1 MSRLTNYIKDTRA
14 EMKHVSWPTQKQ
26 AIIFTVLVIGVSI
39 TISIF
44 LGIADFIFSKGIDWF
59 IG

>member
-39 TISIF
+39 AVAIL
-44 LGIADFIFSKGIDWF
+44 LGIADFVFSKGIDWF
-59 IG
+59 ID

>member
-1 MSRLTNYIKDTRA
+1 MSRLIAYLKDTRV

-26 AIIFTVLVIGVSI
+26 AVAFTALVVVFSLLVALL
-39 TISIF
+39 
-44 LGIADFIFSKGIDWF
+44 LGLADFIFTEGLNWF

>member
-1 MSRLTNYIKDTRA
+1 MSRLSNYIKDTRA

-26 AIIFTVLVIGVSI
+26 AIIFTTLVIVVSMIVAAILGV
-39 TISIF
+39 
-44 LGIADFIFSKGIDWF
+44 ADFIFTKGIDWF